1 MAVAADDDIG
11 LRCGSLLIRLFVV
24 FLFWHDGRIVDLAGY
39 NSIVVALGNDK
50 LQGVIAAAHI
60 VYAGQLDYH
69 TFIGAAYCP
78 FFNFST
84 GAGASQE
91 AAVTRGGNREII
103 LVVAGGA
110 TQAQKVII
118 SNIQGQINIVAL
130 YDLRAGIDL
139 IQRGAGIFGVLFVI
153 GHVLVIHLPVVAA
166 AANSIQP
173 ETVSGLF
180 AAQGA
185 LGLEYRG
192 DGCIASQSK
201 FTVCFNI
208 GCSFTNSVIKGNQF
222 ISGFGF
228 SQNSNLGAFCNGF
241 RYGAG
246 GERGLGRIVLD
257 GQCSIFKASG
267 CNGICIICGIASIGA
282 IRLVCH
288 RHGAQHHGQ
297 HQNKCQDLAYLF
309 HSHTPPWPAASVL
322 SVKCSFS
329 GSSSAGAAGGS

>member
-1 MAVAADDDIG
+1 MGLGRRSGLHGHIHGLGDGALGCQRFDVEGIGAAGQHHGIGQGHGHHHVFHGHGLAGIAEGHGDIAGLTGHQVALAVAVAADDDIG
-11 LRCGSLLIRLFVV
+11 LRRGGLRVGFFVV
-24 FLFWHDGRIVDLAGY
+24 RLGGDDGGVIDLAGY

-60 VYAGQLDYH
+60 VYACQLDYH

-91 AAVTRGGNREII
+91 AAVARGGNREII
-103 LVVAGGA
+103 LAVAGGPIK
-110 TQAQKVII
+110 AQKVIV

-139 IQRGAGIFGVLFVI
+139 IRRGTGIFGVLFVI
-153 GHVLVIHLPVVAA
+153 GHVLVVHLPVVAA

-192 DGCIASQSK
+192 NSRVAGNINFAEICNRLCISIAYFICSTDK
-201 FTVCFNI
+201 FI
-208 GCSFTNSVIKGNQF
+208 ARICSE
-222 ISGFGF
+222 
-228 SQNSNLGAFCNGF
+228 
-241 RYGAG
+241 RY
-246 GERGLGRIVLD
+246 
-257 GQCSIFKASG
+257 FYFFY
-267 CNGICIICGIASIGA
+267 II
-282 IRLVCH
+282 R
-288 RHGAQHHGQ
+288 
-297 HQNKCQDLAYLF
+297 
-309 HSHTPPWPAASVL
+309 
-322 SVKCSFS
+322 
-329 GSSSAGAAGGS
+329 